1 MEKLVEVKEEMK
13 RAEKEKNLIKTKYM
27 ENKNDD
33 EEWENLET
41 YVGEIEKCLDDE
53 IWDEMNEPGEGEN
66 AEVFDRR
73 GIKRIRE
80 EEDEFLV
87 REMKRLRLEEFGEK
101 GETGQIMGEKI
112 KDIMAYNHQPNK
124 GQNQNPQNPQNEGLV
139 PEKVKKISPQMENKM
154 KKLTIVTSN
163 REEGGEFVMRNKSDQ
178 RKTPSKGVVGKEK
191 GEKLNK
197 KKKAVHQA

>member
-1 MEKLVEVKEEMK
+1 MEETERKNREKRWKLREEMWRNEAGLPEKNTEENNWRKGMEKLVEVKEEMK

-41 YVGEIEKCLDDE
+41 YVGEIEKCLDDK

-66 AEVFDRR
+66 AEVVDRR

-139 PEKVKKISPQMENKM
+139 PEKVKKNKP
-154 KKLTIVTSN
+154 TN
-163 REEGGEFVMRNKSDQ
+163 GE
-178 RKTPSKGVVGKEK
+178 
-191 GEKLNK
+191 
-197 KKKAVHQA
+197 